1 MANASCG
8 LCSALN
14 ACSGWA
20 EPGSDTPPPPPPP
33 GVECQDVLASRPC
46 RTNRPW
52 ALGVVTIPSTF
63 LGWPE
68 ANLAP
73 GLRIYSPS
81 PNGM

>member
-1 MANASCG
+1 MANTSCE
-8 LCSALN
+8 LCSTPNVCL
-14 ACSGWA
+14 GRA
-20 EPGSDTPPPPPPP
+20 EPGSDAPPPPP
-33 GVECQDVLASRPC
+33 GVEGQDALASCPC

-73 GLRIYSPS
+73 GLLIYSPS
-81 PNGM
+81 PDGM